1 MAFDYGSIDLGLK
14 NPFKTEGLVTS
25 LRGLIQSLVG
35 VYLLVEGAGSVKQD
49 QIMGWVLAIFG
60 ILLLGVGIK
69 VLSGGIMAMLRYF
82 VGRNHPTSLARNFS
96 KSEAST
102 AQEESRYVA
111 YNDQALEEMLMG
123 RKNSTFKEPEGLLAR
138 LAHTVFPKLLFMPY
152 PVRNMAQRLLGAW
165 VRTLTAMIA
174 FGFVAFVSLAGFAG
188 DAGELAFPV
197 YTVLLTLYI
206 MHVWKAAGKAISR
219 AAELS
224 IESMG
229 SGDLVKTI
237 AFALLLP
244 VAVGLVVSWWM
255 AATNVTAATV
265 EQYFAALPDFHAG
278 WYLFGIFVGALIC
291 TAVTVVLLKKRL
303 ADANPVSEVSELR
316 ENWQESV
323 HPKEI
328 FINLDNLVMANR
340 RYREVPNRV
349 YRELDPNLQE
359 QVDGKGAFS
368 GEMIQ
373 EIQPR
378 VKPMGLGA
386 LFEKSRLV
394 SLLLGN
400 SLFIIG
406 VVFTFFLAYATVDV
420 VKLLD
425 SMNYRLT
432 EETPYSDLMTLAG
445 VVMTA
450 VHFYLIGYVLRAFA
464 GLAANIA
471 HLFYA
476 EIQFESMLIYFKCE
490 GTFTESKISTGT
502 GIHDSTRSE
511 NTLVRSSITPWV
523 IVSRI
528 VSTTFAATG
537 MKNLE
542 HPRHILEMHK
552 SDDEMASIRKDVI
565 DFLKDRES
573 IASITSN
580 RDLGNASQIH
590 QLNEQTRAIPTDQ
603 DRLQQ
608 SQSKTSDEEAAGYLR
623 QQEELGSDNDSDT
636 DKNR

>member
-25 LRGLIQSLVG
+25 ISGVVQSLFG
-35 VYLLVEGAGSVKQD
+35 VYLLVAGAGSVKQD
-49 QIMGWVLAIFG
+49 PITGWVLAVFG
-60 ILLLGVGIK
+60 ISLLAVGIK

-82 VGRNHPTSLARNFS
+82 VGRNHPTSLATNYSQSAR
-96 KSEAST
+96 ST
-102 AQEESRYVA
+102 VEEESSSVA
-111 YNDQALEEMLMG
+111 YDEQELEEMLMG
-123 RKNSTFKEPEGLLAR
+123 RKNSTFKEPKGLLTR
-138 LAHTVFPKLLFMPY
+138 VAHTVFPKLLFMPY
-152 PVRNMAQRLLGAW
+152 PIRNMAQRLLGAW
-165 VRTLTAMIA
+165 VRTFTAMVA
-174 FGFVAFVSLAGFAG
+174 FGFAAFVSLAGFAG
-188 DAGELAFPV
+188 DAGVLAFPV

-206 MHVWKAAGKAISR
+206 MHVWKAAGKAIPR
-219 AAELS
+219 GAELTLD
-224 IESMG
+224 SMG
-229 SGDLVKTI
+229 SGDLTKII
-237 AFALLLP
+237 AFSLLLP
-244 VAVGLVVSWWM
+244 VVVGLVVSWWM
-255 AATNVTAATV
+255 SAADLTAATV
-265 EQYFAALPDFHAG
+265 EQYYAALPAFHVG
-278 WYLFGIFVGALIC
+278 WYLFGIFAGALIC

-303 ADANPVSEVSELR
+303 ANVNPVSEVSELR

-323 HPKEI
+323 HPREI

-340 RYREVPNRV
+340 RYREMPNRV
-349 YRELDPNLQE
+349 YRKLDPNLQG
-359 QVDGKGAFS
+359 QVEGKGAFS

-378 VKPMGLGA
+378 VKPMELGA
-386 LFEKSRLV
+386 LFDKSRLV

-406 VVFTFFLAYATVDV
+406 ALFTFFLAYAAVDLV
-420 VKLLD
+420 RVLD
-425 SMNYRLT
+425 SMNYRLV

-445 VVMTA
+445 VFMTA
-450 VHFYLIGYVLRAFA
+450 AHFYLIGYVLRAFA
-464 GLAANIA
+464 SLAVNIA

-542 HPRHILEMHK
+542 YPRHILEMHK

-603 DRLQQ
+603 ERLQQ

-623 QQEELGSDNDSDT
+623 QQEDLGSDND
-636 DKNR
+636 R

>member
-25 LRGLIQSLVG
+25 LRGVVQSLFG
-35 VYLLVEGAGSVKQD
+35 VYLLIAGAGTVKED
-49 QIMGWVLAIFG
+49 SITGWVLAVFG
-60 ILLLGVGIK
+60 LLLLGGGIK
-69 VLSGGIMAMLRYF
+69 VLSNGIMAMLRYF

-96 KSEAST
+96 KSERST

-111 YNDQALEEMLMG
+111 YNDQSLEEMLMG
-123 RKNSTFKEPEGLLAR
+123 RKNSTFIEPKGLLAR

-165 VRTLTAMIA
+165 VRTLTAMVA

-188 DAGELAFPV
+188 EAGELAFPI
-197 YTVLLTLYI
+197 YTVLLTLYL

-219 AAELS
+219 GAEQS
-224 IESMG
+224 IHSMG
-229 SGDLVKTI
+229 GGDLVKTI

-244 VAVGLVVSWWM
+244 VVVGLVISWWM
-255 AATNVTAATV
+255 SAAHVSAAEI
-265 EQYFAALPDFHAG
+265 EQQFAGLPSFHAG
-278 WYLFGIFVGALIC
+278 WYLVSIFIGALLC
-291 TAVTVVLLKKRL
+291 TLITVMLLKKRL

-349 YRELDPNLQE
+349 YRELDPSLQE

-373 EIQPR
+373 EVQPK
-378 VKPMGLGA
+378 VKPMNLGA
-386 LFEKSRLV
+386 VFDKLRLV
-394 SLLLGN
+394 SLLFGN
-400 SLFIIG
+400 SLFVFGI
-406 VVFTFFLAYATVDV
+406 VFTFFLAYATVDV
-420 VKLLD
+420 VMVLD
-425 SMNYRLT
+425 AMNYRLT
-432 EETPYSDLMTLAG
+432 EVTPHSSLMLLAATA
-445 VVMTA
+445 MTA
-450 VHFYLIGYVLRAFA
+450 IHFLLIGYVLRAFA
-464 GLAANIA
+464 RLAANIA

-490 GTFTESKISTGT
+490 GTFTESKISTGA

-552 SDDEMASIRKDVI
+552 SDNELASIRNDVI
-565 DFLKDRES
+565 EFLKDRES

-590 QLNEQTRAIPTDQ
+590 QLNEQTRANVSSQ
-603 DRLQQ
+603 DKLEQ
-608 SQSKTSDEEAAGYLR
+608 KNASDDEAAGYLR
-623 QQEELGSDNDSDT
+623 QEEARSQDKEAENDT
-636 DKNR
+636 ER

>member
-1 MAFDYGSIDLGLK
+1 
-14 NPFKTEGLVTS
+14 
-25 LRGLIQSLVG
+25 
-35 VYLLVEGAGSVKQD
+35 
-49 QIMGWVLAIFG
+49 
-60 ILLLGVGIK
+60 
-69 VLSGGIMAMLRYF
+69 
-82 VGRNHPTSLARNFS
+82 
-96 KSEAST
+96 
-102 AQEESRYVA
+102 
-111 YNDQALEEMLMG
+111 
-123 RKNSTFKEPEGLLAR
+123 
-138 LAHTVFPKLLFMPY
+138 
-152 PVRNMAQRLLGAW
+152 
-165 VRTLTAMIA
+165 
-174 FGFVAFVSLAGFAG
+174 
-188 DAGELAFPV
+188 
-197 YTVLLTLYI
+197 
-206 MHVWKAAGKAISR
+206 
-219 AAELS
+219 
-224 IESMG
+224 MG
-229 SGDLVKTI
+229 SGDLVKII

-244 VAVGLVVSWWM
+244 VVVGLVVSWWM
-255 AATNVTAATV
+255 AATDVTAATV
-265 EQYFAALPDFHAG
+265 EQYYAALPDFHAG
-278 WYLFGIFVGALIC
+278 WYLFGIFVGALVC
-291 TAVTVVLLKKRL
+291 TAVTVVLLKRRL
-303 ADANPVSEVSELR
+303 AHANPVSEVSELR

-359 QVDGKGAFS
+359 HVDGKGAFS

-373 EIQPR
+373 EIQPQ
-378 VKPMGLGA
+378 VKPMGLGG
-386 LFEKSRLV
+386 LFDKSRLV

>member
-25 LRGLIQSLVG
+25 IRGVVQSLFG
-35 VYLLVEGAGSVKQD
+35 VYLLIAGAGTVKED
-49 QIMGWVLAIFG
+49 SITGWVLAVFG
-60 ILLLGVGIK
+60 LLLLGGGIK
-69 VLSGGIMAMLRYF
+69 VLSNGIMAMLRYF

-96 KSEAST
+96 KSERST

-111 YNDQALEEMLMG
+111 YNDQGLEEMLMG
-123 RKNSTFKEPEGLLAR
+123 RKNSTFIEPKGLLAR

-165 VRTLTAMIA
+165 VRTLTAMVA

-188 DAGELAFPV
+188 EAGELAFPV
-197 YTVLLTLYI
+197 YTVLLTLYL

-219 AAELS
+219 GAEQS
-224 IESMG
+224 IHSMG
-229 SGDLVKTI
+229 GGDLVKTI

-244 VAVGLVVSWWM
+244 VVVGLAISWWM
-255 AATNVTAATV
+255 SAAHVSAAEI
-265 EQYFAALPDFHAG
+265 EQQFAGLPSFHAG
-278 WYLFGIFVGALIC
+278 WYLVSIFIGALLC
-291 TAVTVVLLKKRL
+291 TLITVMLLKKRL

-349 YRELDPNLQE
+349 YRELDPSLQE

-373 EIQPR
+373 EVQPK
-378 VKPMGLGA
+378 VEPMNLGA
-386 LFEKSRLV
+386 VFDKLRLV
-394 SLLLGN
+394 SLLFGN
-400 SLFIIG
+400 SLFVLG
-406 VVFTFFLAYATVDV
+406 VVLTFFLAYATVDV
-420 VKLLD
+420 VKVLD
-425 SMNYRLT
+425 AMNYQLT
-432 EETPYSDLMTLAG
+432 DGASRSDLMLLAG
-445 VVMTA
+445 TVMTA
-450 VHFYLIGYVLRAFA
+450 VHFLLIGYVLRAFA
-464 GLAANIA
+464 RLAANIA

-490 GTFTESKISTGT
+490 GTFTESKISTGA

-552 SDDEMASIRKDVI
+552 SDNDMASIRNDVI

-590 QLNEQTRAIPTDQ
+590 QLNEQTRANVSSQ
-603 DRLQQ
+603 DKLE
-608 SQSKTSDEEAAGYLR
+608 KTQASDDEAAGYLR
-623 QQEELGSDNDSDT
+623 QEAARDTDTDAGSDT
-636 DKNR
+636 ER

>member
-1 MAFDYGSIDLGLK
+1 
-14 NPFKTEGLVTS
+14 
-25 LRGLIQSLVG
+25 
-35 VYLLVEGAGSVKQD
+35 
-49 QIMGWVLAIFG
+49 
-60 ILLLGVGIK
+60 
-69 VLSGGIMAMLRYF
+69 
-82 VGRNHPTSLARNFS
+82 
-96 KSEAST
+96 
-102 AQEESRYVA
+102 
-111 YNDQALEEMLMG
+111 
-123 RKNSTFKEPEGLLAR
+123 
-138 LAHTVFPKLLFMPY
+138 
-152 PVRNMAQRLLGAW
+152 
-165 VRTLTAMIA
+165 
-174 FGFVAFVSLAGFAG
+174 
-188 DAGELAFPV
+188 
-197 YTVLLTLYI
+197 LLTLYI
-206 MHVWKAAGKAISR
+206 MHVWKSAGQAISR
-219 AAELS
+219 GAEQS
-224 IESMG
+224 IDSMG

-244 VAVGLVVSWWM
+244 VVVGLVVGWWM
-255 AATNVTAATV
+255 NAANLTAAAI
-265 EQYFAALPDFHAG
+265 EQQFAALPNFHAG
-278 WYLFGIFVGALIC
+278 WYLLSIFVGAIVC
-291 TAVTVVLLKKRL
+291 TLVTVVLLKKRL

-373 EIQPR
+373 EVQPR

-400 SLFIIG
+400 SLFIVG
-406 VVFTFFLAYATVDV
+406 VLFTFFLAYATVDV

-425 SMNYRLT
+425 SMNYRLS
-432 EETPYSDLMTLAG
+432 ENTPYADLMALAG

-450 VHFYLIGYVLRAFA
+450 IHFLLIGYVLRAFA
-464 GLAANIA
+464 RLAANIA

-490 GTFTESKISTGT
+490 GTFTESKISTGA

-552 SDDEMASIRKDVI
+552 SDDEMASIRNDVI

-590 QLNEQTRAIPTDQ
+590 QLNEQTRAIPASQ
-603 DRLQQ
+603 EKLQQ
-608 SQSKTSDEEAAGYLR
+608 NKPQASDEEAAGYLR
-623 QQEELGSDNDSDT
+623 QQEELDSNDET
-636 DKNR
+636 EKER

>member
-25 LRGLIQSLVG
+25 LRGVVQSLFG
-35 VYLLVEGAGSVKQD
+35 VYLLIAGAGTVKED
-49 QIMGWVLAIFG
+49 SITGWVLAVFG
-60 ILLLGVGIK
+60 LLLLGGGIK
-69 VLSGGIMAMLRYF
+69 VLSNGIMAMLRYF

-96 KSEAST
+96 KSERST

-111 YNDQALEEMLMG
+111 YNDQSLEEMLMG
-123 RKNSTFKEPEGLLAR
+123 RKNSTFIEPKGLLAR

-165 VRTLTAMIA
+165 VRTLTAMVA

-188 DAGELAFPV
+188 EAGELAFPI
-197 YTVLLTLYI
+197 YTVLLTLYL

-219 AAELS
+219 GAEQS
-224 IESMG
+224 IHSMG
-229 SGDLVKTI
+229 GGDLVKTI

-244 VAVGLVVSWWM
+244 VVVGLVISWWM
-255 AATNVTAATV
+255 SAAQVSAAEI
-265 EQYFAALPDFHAG
+265 EQQFAGLPSFHAG
-278 WYLFGIFVGALIC
+278 WYLVSIFIGALLC
-291 TAVTVVLLKKRL
+291 TLITVMLLKKRL

-349 YRELDPNLQE
+349 YRELDPSLQE

-373 EIQPR
+373 EVQPK
-378 VKPMGLGA
+378 VKPMNLGA
-386 LFEKSRLV
+386 VFDKLRLV
-394 SLLLGN
+394 SLLFGN
-400 SLFIIG
+400 SLFVFGI
-406 VVFTFFLAYATVDV
+406 VFTFFLAHATVDV
-420 VKLLD
+420 VMVLD
-425 SMNYRLT
+425 AMNYRLT
-432 EETPYSDLMTLAG
+432 EVTPHSSLMLLAATA
-445 VVMTA
+445 MTA
-450 VHFYLIGYVLRAFA
+450 IHFLLIGYVLRAFA
-464 GLAANIA
+464 RLAANIA

-490 GTFTESKISTGT
+490 GTFTESKISTGA

-552 SDDEMASIRKDVI
+552 SDNELASIRNDVI
-565 DFLKDRES
+565 EFLKDRES

-590 QLNEQTRAIPTDQ
+590 QLNEQTRANVSSQ
-603 DRLQQ
+603 DKLEQ
-608 SQSKTSDEEAAGYLR
+608 KNASDDEAAGYLR
-623 QQEELGSDNDSDT
+623 QEEARSQDKEAENDT
-636 DKNR
+636 ER

>member
-25 LRGLIQSLVG
+25 LRGVVQSLFG
-35 VYLLVEGAGSVKQD
+35 VYLLIAGAGTVKED
-49 QIMGWVLAIFG
+49 SITGWVLAVFG
-60 ILLLGVGIK
+60 LLLLGGGIK
-69 VLSGGIMAMLRYF
+69 VLSNGIMAMLRYF

-96 KSEAST
+96 KSERST

-111 YNDQALEEMLMG
+111 YNDQSLEEMLMG
-123 RKNSTFKEPEGLLAR
+123 RKNSTFIEPKGLLAR

-165 VRTLTAMIA
+165 VRTLTAMVA

-188 DAGELAFPV
+188 EAGELAFPI
-197 YTVLLTLYI
+197 YTVLLTLYL

-219 AAELS
+219 GAEQS
-224 IESMG
+224 IHSMG
-229 SGDLVKTI
+229 GGDLVKTI

-244 VAVGLVVSWWM
+244 VVVGLVISWWM
-255 AATNVTAATV
+255 SAAHVSAAEI
-265 EQYFAALPDFHAG
+265 EQQFAGLPSFHAG
-278 WYLFGIFVGALIC
+278 WYLVSIFIGALLC
-291 TAVTVVLLKKRL
+291 TLITVMLLKKRL

-349 YRELDPNLQE
+349 YRELDPSLQE

-373 EIQPR
+373 EVQPK
-378 VKPMGLGA
+378 VKPMNLGA
-386 LFEKSRLV
+386 VFDKLRLV
-394 SLLLGN
+394 SLLFGN
-400 SLFIIG
+400 SLFVFGI
-406 VVFTFFLAYATVDV
+406 VFTFFLAHATVDV
-420 VKLLD
+420 VMVLD
-425 SMNYRLT
+425 AMNYRLT
-432 EETPYSDLMTLAG
+432 EVTPHSSLMLLAATA
-445 VVMTA
+445 MTA
-450 VHFYLIGYVLRAFA
+450 IHFLLIGYVLRAFA
-464 GLAANIA
+464 RLAANIA

-490 GTFTESKISTGT
+490 GTFTESKISTGA

-552 SDDEMASIRKDVI
+552 SDNELASIRNDVI
-565 DFLKDRES
+565 EFLKDRES

-590 QLNEQTRAIPTDQ
+590 QLNEQTRANVSSQ
-603 DRLQQ
+603 DKLEQ
-608 SQSKTSDEEAAGYLR
+608 KNASDDEAAGYLR
-623 QQEELGSDNDSDT
+623 QEEARSQDKEAENDT
-636 DKNR
+636 ER

>member
-1 MAFDYGSIDLGLK
+1 MGLK

-25 LRGLIQSLVG
+25 IRGLVQSLFG
-35 VYLLVEGAGSVKQD
+35 IYLLIAGAGAVKAD
-49 QIMGWVLAIFG
+49 AITGWVLAVFG
-60 ILLLGVGIK
+60 LLLLAGGIK

-96 KSEAST
+96 KSERST
-102 AQEESRYVA
+102 AQEESQYVA

-123 RKNSTFKEPEGLLAR
+123 RKNSTFIEPKGLLAR
-138 LAHTVFPKLLFMPY
+138 IAHTVFPKLLFMPY
-152 PVRNMAQRLLGAW
+152 PIRNMAQGLFGAW
-165 VRTLTAMIA
+165 VQTLTAMVA
-174 FGFVAFVSLAGFAG
+174 FGFAAFVSLAGFAG
-188 DAGELAFPV
+188 DAGMLAFPV

-219 AAELS
+219 GAEQS
-224 IESMG
+224 IEPMG
-229 SGDLVKTI
+229 SGDLAKTI

-244 VAVGLVVSWWM
+244 VVVGLMVSWWM
-255 AATNVTAATV
+255 NVADLTAATI
-265 EQYFAALPDFHAG
+265 EQRFAALPNFHAG
-278 WYLFGIFVGALIC
+278 WYLLSIFVGAIVC
-291 TAVTVVLLKKRL
+291 TVVTVVLLKKRL
-303 ADANPVSEVSELR
+303 AHANPVAEVSELR

-359 QVDGKGAFS
+359 HVDGKGAFS

-373 EIQPR
+373 EIQPQ

-386 LFEKSRLV
+386 LFEKFRFI

-400 SLFIIG
+400 SLFIVG
-406 VVFTFFLAYATVDV
+406 VLFSFFLAYATVDV
-420 VKLLD
+420 VQVLD
-425 SMNYRLT
+425 SINYRLSENT
-432 EETPYSDLMTLAG
+432 AYSDVMMLAG
-445 VVMTA
+445 VAMTA
-450 VHFYLIGYVLRAFA
+450 IHFLLIGYVLRAFA
-464 GLAANIA
+464 RLAANIA

-490 GTFTESKISTGT
+490 GTFTESKISTGAA
-502 GIHDSTRSE
+502 IHDSTRSE

-523 IVSRI
+523 IVSHI

-552 SDDEMASIRKDVI
+552 SDGDMASIRKDVI

-590 QLNEQTRAIPTDQ
+590 QLNEQTRAIPTSQ
-603 DRLQQ
+603 EKLQQ
-608 SQSKTSDEEAAGYLR
+608 AKQQVSDDEAAGYLR
-623 QQEELGSDNDSDT
+623 QQEERESGDETEAEKD
-636 DKNR
+636 R

>member
-1 MAFDYGSIDLGLK
+1 
-14 NPFKTEGLVTS
+14 V
-25 LRGLIQSLVG
+25 
-35 VYLLVEGAGSVKQD
+35 
-49 QIMGWVLAIFG
+49 
-60 ILLLGVGIK
+60 LLLAGGIK

-96 KSEAST
+96 KSERST

-123 RKNSTFKEPEGLLAR
+123 RKNSTFIEPKGLLAR
-138 LAHTVFPKLLFMPY
+138 IAHTVFPKLLFMPY
-152 PVRNMAQRLLGAW
+152 PIRNMAQRLLGAW
-165 VRTLTAMIA
+165 VRTLTAMVA
-174 FGFVAFVSLAGFAG
+174 FGFAAFVSLAGFAG
-188 DAGELAFPV
+188 DAGVLAFPV

-206 MHVWKAAGKAISR
+206 MHVWKAAGQAISR
-219 AAELS
+219 GAEQS
-224 IESMG
+224 IDSMG

-244 VAVGLVVSWWM
+244 VVVGLVVGWWM
-255 AATNVTAATV
+255 NAANLTAAAI
-265 EQYFAALPDFHAG
+265 EQQFAALPNFHAG
-278 WYLFGIFVGALIC
+278 WYLLSIFVGAIVC
-291 TAVTVVLLKKRL
+291 TLVTVVLLKKRL

-373 EIQPR
+373 EVQPR

-400 SLFIIG
+400 SLFIVG
-406 VVFTFFLAYATVDV
+406 VLFTFFLAYATVDV

-425 SMNYRLT
+425 SMNYRLS
-432 EETPYSDLMTLAG
+432 ENTPYADLMALAG
-445 VVMTA
+445 VAMTA
-450 VHFYLIGYVLRAFA
+450 IHFLLIGYVLRAFA
-464 GLAANIA
+464 RLAANIA

-490 GTFTESKISTGT
+490 GTFTESKISTGA

-552 SDDEMASIRKDVI
+552 SDDEMASIRNDVI

-590 QLNEQTRAIPTDQ
+590 QLNEQTRAIPASQ
-603 DRLQQ
+603 EKLQQ
-608 SQSKTSDEEAAGYLR
+608 NKPQASDEEAAGYLR
-623 QQEELGSDNDSDT
+623 QQEELDSNDET
-636 DKNR
+636 EKER

>member
-25 LRGLIQSLVG
+25 VRGVVQSLFG
-35 VYLLVEGAGSVKQD
+35 IYLLVAGAGAVKPD
-49 QIMGWVLAIFG
+49 AITGWVLAIFG
-60 ILLLGVGIK
+60 LLLLAGGIK

-96 KSEAST
+96 KSERST

-123 RKNSTFKEPEGLLAR
+123 RKNSTFIEPKGLLAR
-138 LAHTVFPKLLFMPY
+138 IAHTVFPKLLFMPY
-152 PVRNMAQRLLGAW
+152 PIRNMAQRLLGAW
-165 VRTLTAMIA
+165 VRTLTAMVA
-174 FGFVAFVSLAGFAG
+174 FGFAAFVSLAGFAG
-188 DAGELAFPV
+188 DAGVLAFPV

-206 MHVWKAAGKAISR
+206 MHVWKSAGQAISR
-219 AAELS
+219 GAEQS
-224 IESMG
+224 IDSMG

-244 VAVGLVVSWWM
+244 VVVGLVVGWWM
-255 AATNVTAATV
+255 NAANLTAAAI
-265 EQYFAALPDFHAG
+265 EQQFAALPNFHAG
-278 WYLFGIFVGALIC
+278 WYLLSIFVGAIVC
-291 TAVTVVLLKKRL
+291 TLVTVVLLKKRL

-373 EIQPR
+373 EVQPR

-400 SLFIIG
+400 SLFIVG
-406 VVFTFFLAYATVDV
+406 VLFTFFLAYATVDV

-425 SMNYRLT
+425 SMNYRLS
-432 EETPYSDLMTLAG
+432 ENTPYADLMALAG

-450 VHFYLIGYVLRAFA
+450 IHFLLIGYVLRAFA
-464 GLAANIA
+464 RLAANIA

-490 GTFTESKISTGT
+490 GTFTESKISTGA

-552 SDDEMASIRKDVI
+552 SDDEMASIRNDVI

-590 QLNEQTRAIPTDQ
+590 QLNEQTRAIPASQ
-603 DRLQQ
+603 EKLQQ
-608 SQSKTSDEEAAGYLR
+608 NKPQASDEEAAGYLR
-623 QQEELGSDNDSDT
+623 QQEELDSNDET
-636 DKNR
+636 EKER